1 MNTIESI
8 NLIYRDPDV
17 RGGRPCIVGTGL
29 RVMDI
34 VSAMRWNG
42 RSPEQM
48 ADDYEIT
55 LGQVHAAL
63 AYYYCNQAEID
74 SDIRESER
82 KTKAI
87 AEKVLADK
95 SSLYSRLQRY
105 LQDDEFRAA
114 LSEAI
119 EASNERRPALIKA
132 LFAKMDATEL
142 GGQALVAEQ
151 VEDAVE

>member
-8 NLIYRDPDV
+8 NLIYRNPDV

-48 ADDYEIT
+48 ADDYQIT

-74 SDIRESER
+74 ADIRESER
-82 KTKAI
+82 KSEAI
-87 AEKVLADK
+87 AEKALADK
-95 SSLYSRLQRY
+95 RSLYSRLRRY
-105 LQDDEFRAA
+105 MQDDEFRAA

-142 GGQALVAEQ
+142 GGQALVAS
-151 VEDAVE
+151 